1 MRGKAEEIR
10 SAWTRA
16 MGKRWKRD
24 QSPKT
29 RRAGFSEILSSENQ
43 LISS

>member
-1 MRGKAEEIR
+1 MDKGDGKEVEER
-10 SAWTRA
+10 SE
-16 MGKRWKRD
+16 
-24 QSPKT
+24 SPKT